1 VYLNQSPIPVE
12 VTPEMVDF
20 YNRQMRSPVV
30 TGPQPYLV
38 SVPGTDIKA
47 DINPATSE
55 IINIVG
61 LIGLALLT
69 FYIATEVDK

>member
-1 VYLNQSPIPVE
+1 MYLNQSPIPVE

-55 IINIVG
+55 VLNIAG
-61 LIGLALLT
+61 LIGLGLITL
-69 FYIATEVDK
+69 YLMKDME